1 MLWDTT
7 STLCLR
13 ACRSST
19 KGQTLTV
26 CIPTPNLGFLQ
37 APLSDILCSPHVYWQ
52 YQPEN
57 LDILSKVD
65 CLYEKDDRDFQPPC
79 TFGKL
84 HRDLYV
90 DFSNAFGDQEIVQI
104 QAQNGLLSW
113 LYDHP
118 TYAGQLNALGLTVD
132 NAYGCLSNFI
142 FQASP
147 SLQKQLPASVLQAMA
162 TGPVIGIQIRCACYP
177 QLLHIPTLPFFIK
190 YHSEQTTLS
199 AGMSHALFMHH
210 VCFKT

>member
-1 MLWDTT
+1 MMWDTT
-7 STLCLR
+7 STLRSR

-19 KGQTLTV
+19 KGQTPPV

-37 APLSDILCSPHVYWQ
+37 APLSDILCSPHVHWQ

-79 TFGKL
+79 TFGKI

-177 QLLHIPTLPFFIK
+177 QLLHVPSRDSLLCLSSPII
-190 YHSEQTTLS
+190 TLS
-199 AGMSHALFMHH
+199 KLL
-210 VCFKT
+210 